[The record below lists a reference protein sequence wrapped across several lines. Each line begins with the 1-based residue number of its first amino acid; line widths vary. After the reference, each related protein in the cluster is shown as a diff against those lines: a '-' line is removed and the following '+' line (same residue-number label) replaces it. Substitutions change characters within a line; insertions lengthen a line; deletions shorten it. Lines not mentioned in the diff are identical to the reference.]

1 MAVSRGVKI
10 AIALP
15 KVSRLEKPILGNSM
29 NSKQKFHRN
38 NRNKFSGK
46 YPHMSVPISRYLLKL
61 LSCIFFGLAS
71 QVQAQIIPDAT
82 LPVNTTVIR
91 QGTTNIIKGGTQAE
105 GNIFHSFQE
114 FSLPTNSQLLFDN
127 PLDIQNIFSRVT
139 GSSISNIDGLIQV
152 KGAANLFFLNPN
164 GIVFGPN
171 AQLNMGG
178 SFLAS
183 TADRLNF
190 ADGTFF
196 STLPTETVPLL
207 TVSLPVGLQMGPN
220 PGKIIVQGPG
230 NNLTLTEPV
239 RGSIVS
245 ENRPAGL
252 QVQDKTLALI
262 GGEIELIGGNLTAVG
277 GQIELGSVGAN
288 SQVMLSITNP
298 FWGFGYSEVGNF
310 GDIKL
315 TAASLDTSGQGG
327 GPIALQG
334 RSLFMRE
341 GSALISLT
349 LGNQPGQ
356 DIRLF
361 ASEQVEFSGANSL
374 GFPSVAIAEV
384 FPGATGN
391 GGSLEVETAQFLTLG
406 GALISS
412 STRGQGNGGNLTIRA
427 TESIKFSGLDP
438 SDGFGGLF
446 AEVRTN
452 ATGNAGIVNLE
463 TGQLTLL
470 DGAII
475 SATTFGKGQA
485 GILNI
490 QARESLTLS
499 GVDGDGFGV
508 YIQTGSGSLDEEPEP
523 SSELDESV
531 DSLGMEVQNS
541 LETQTEVIPNQEIL
555 ADSGLITINTSRLSL
570 SDGAVISSSTDARGN
585 AGSLIVRASESV
597 TLRGFNGSGTGSKLE
612 TFVNS
617 GVTGNAGSL
626 TVETGELLLSNGA
639 SISSETIGNGNA
651 GNVTVTAERV
661 SLSDASQ
668 IRVSA
673 KGAFSPGILTVTAG
687 EILLDNQASLLGETE
702 SGSQGN
708 ITIVANSTILRRNSQ
723 ITTNATGSATG
734 GNIIFDTEILGA
746 FENSDIS
753 ANSEQSQGGIVT
765 IQAEGIFGTEFKI
778 QSSDLTSDITA
789 TGADSSLSGTVRIN
803 TPEVDPTSGLVEL
816 AVNLAD
822 PAQQIDS
829 SCRSGQQQSEF
840 IITGRGGLP
849 PNPTEAI
856 SDEALLIDLG
866 PQRLEKLPRQESRI
880 PDTSA
885 ASTSIETTL
894 TEQLVEAEG
903 WIMNSQ
909 GRMELVART
918 PRGTGRNLPSL
929 ARQPCVPN
937 SPIQM

>member
-1 MAVSRGVKI
+1 MGWI
-10 AIALP
+10 
-15 KVSRLEKPILGNSM
+15 
-29 NSKQKFHRN
+29 FW
-38 NRNKFSGK
+38 
-46 YPHMSVPISRYLLKL
+46 
-61 LSCIFFGLAS
+61 SCAS
-71 QVQAQIIPDAT
+71 PVQAQIIPDAT
-82 LPVNTTVIR
+82 LPVNTTVIH
-91 QGTTNIIKGGTQAE
+91 QGTTNIINGGTQIE

-114 FSLPTNSQLLFDN
+114 FSLPTNNQVIFDN
-127 PLDIQNIFSRVT
+127 PLDIENIFSRVT
-139 GSSISNIDGLIQV
+139 GSSISHIDGLIRV
-152 KGAANLFFLNPN
+152 NGSANLFFLNPN
-164 GIVFGPN
+164 GIVFGPH
-171 AQLNMGG
+171 AQLNIGG

-190 ADGTFF
+190 ADGTSF
-196 STLPTETVPLL
+196 STLPTETIPLL

-220 PGKIIVQGPG
+220 PGKIMVQGPG

-239 RGSIVS
+239 RGSLLR
-245 ENRPAGL
+245 ENRPTGL
-252 QVQDKTLALI
+252 QVQNNTLALI
-262 GGEIELIGGNLTAVG
+262 GGEIELIGGNLTAIG

-288 SQVMLSITNP
+288 SYVRLNLLNP
-298 FWGFGYSEVGNF
+298 FWEFGYSEAGNF

-315 TAASLDTSGQGG
+315 TAASLDTSGEGG

-334 RSLFMRE
+334 RSLFVQE
-341 GSALISLT
+341 GSALLSLT

-356 DIRLF
+356 DIRLL
-361 ASEQVEFSGANSL
+361 ASDQVEFSGANSL
-374 GFPSVAIAEV
+374 GLPSVAIAEV

-391 GGSLEVETAQFLTLG
+391 GGSLRVEADQVLTFD
-406 GALISS
+406 GALISA
-412 STRGQGNGGNLTIRA
+412 STRGQGNGGNLTILA
-427 TESIKFSGLDP
+427 TEAIKFSGLDT
-438 SDGFGGLF
+438 SGGFGGLF
-446 AEVRTN
+446 AEVRSN
-452 ATGNAGIVNLE
+452 ATGNAGIVTIE

-475 SATTFGKGQA
+475 SATTFGEGYA

-490 QARESLTLS
+490 WARESVSMS
-499 GVDGDGFGV
+499 GVDGEGFGG
-508 YIQTGSGSLDEEPEP
+508 YIQTGSGSLEVETEP
-523 SSELDESV
+523 SVSSA
-531 DSLGMEVQNS
+531 MEVQNS
-541 LETQTEVIPNQEIL
+541 LDIQTEVTPNPEIL
-555 ADSGLITINTSRLSL
+555 ADSGAITINTTQLTV

-585 AGSLIVRASESV
+585 AGTLTVRASESV
-597 TLRGFNGSGTGSKLE
+597 TLRGSDSWGNRSKLE

-617 GVTGNAGSL
+617 GVTGNAGSI
-626 TVETGELLLSNGA
+626 TVETEQLLLLNGA

-651 GNVTVTAERV
+651 GDVTITAEQV
-661 SLSDASQ
+661 SLFDGSQ

-673 KGAFSPGILTVTAG
+673 KGAFSPGMLTVRAG

-708 ITIVANSTILRRNSQ
+708 ITIAANSTLLRRHSQ

-734 GNIIFDTEILGA
+734 GNIILDTAILGA

-765 IQAEGIFGTEFKI
+765 IQAEGIFGTEFRV
-778 QSSDLTSDITA
+778 QTNDLTSDITA
-789 TGADSSLSGTVRIN
+789 TGANSSLIGTVRIN

-849 PNPTEAI
+849 PNPMEAI

-866 PQRLEKLPRQESRI
+866 PQSLEELPRKNSRI
-880 PDTSA
+880 PSESV
-885 ASTSIETTL
+885 ASTSIESTSM
-894 TEQLVEAEG
+894 EQLVEAEG

-909 GRMELVART
+909 GRMELVARNS
-918 PRGTGRNLPSL
+918 RGRVQNSRGL
-929 ARQPCVPN
+929 AKQPCVPT
-937 SPIQM
+937 SQIQM

>member
-1 MAVSRGVKI
+1 MPIHPEFNRKSI
-10 AIALP
+10 N
-15 KVSRLEKPILGNSM
+15 KPRKSYL
-29 NSKQKFHRN
+29 Q
-38 NRNKFSGK
+38 FSNFIIG
-46 YPHMSVPISRYLLKL
+46 YLLKL
-61 LSCIFFGLAS
+61 GVGIFWGIAS
-71 QVQAQIIPDAT
+71 PVEAQIIPDAT
-82 LPVNTTVIR
+82 LPINTTVIR
-91 QGTTNIIKGGTQAE
+91 QGTTNIIKGGTQS
-105 GNIFHSFQE
+105 GSNLFHSFQE
-114 FSLPTNSQLLFDN
+114 FSLPTNTQVDFDN
-127 PLDIQNIFSRVT
+127 ALEVENIFSRIT
-139 GSSISNIDGLIQV
+139 GASISNIDGLIQV
-152 KGAANLFFLNPN
+152 KGFANLFLLNPN

-171 AQLNMGG
+171 AQLNIGG

-190 ADGTFF
+190 ADGTSF

-239 RGSIVS
+239 RGSLVT
-245 ENRPAGL
+245 ENRPTGL
-252 QVQDKTLALI
+252 QVQNKTLALI
-262 GGEIELIGGNLTAVG
+262 GSEIELIGGNLTAIG

-288 SQVMLSITNP
+288 SQVMLTVASP
-298 FWGFGYSEVGNF
+298 FWGFGYSEGGNF

-315 TAASLDTSGQGG
+315 TAASLDTSGEGG

-334 RSLFMRE
+334 RSLFVQE

-356 DIRLF
+356 DMRLL
-361 ASEQVEFSGANSL
+361 ATEQVEFSGANSL
-374 GFPSVAIAEV
+374 GLPSVAIAEV
-384 FPGATGN
+384 FPSATGK
-391 GGSLEVETAQFLTLG
+391 GGSLIIEAAQFFTFN

-412 STRGQGNGGNLTIRA
+412 STRGQSNGGNLTIRA
-427 TESIKFSGLDP
+427 TDSIKLSGLDP
-438 SDGFGGLF
+438 SGGFGGVF
-446 AEVRTN
+446 AEVRSN
-452 ATGNAGIVNLE
+452 ATGNAGIVTIE

-475 SATTFGKGQA
+475 SATTFGNGDA

-490 QARESLTLS
+490 WATESVSMS
-499 GVDGDGFGV
+499 GVDGDGYGSF
-508 YIQTGSGSLDEEPEP
+508 IQTGSGSLDVETEP
-523 SSELDESV
+523 STELNESIV
-531 DSLGMEVQNS
+531 SSGMEVQNPID
-541 LETQTEVIPNQEIL
+541 TQGKVTQNQEIL
-555 ADSGLITINTSRLSL
+555 ANSGAITINTSRLTV
-570 SDGAVISSSTDARGN
+570 SDGGVITSSTDARGN
-585 AGSLIVRASESV
+585 AGTLTVRASESV
-597 TLRGFNGSGTGSKLE
+597 TLRGSDRLGNRSKLE

-617 GVTGNAGSL
+617 EVTGNAGSL
-626 TVETGELLLSNGA
+626 TVETEELLLLNGA
-639 SISSETIGNGNA
+639 SISSETIGNGDA
-651 GNVTVTAERV
+651 GDVTITAEQV
-661 SLSDASQ
+661 SLFDGSQ

-673 KGAFSPGILTVTAG
+673 KGAFSPGILTVRAS

-708 ITIVANSTILRRNSQ
+708 INLVANSTLLRHNSE

-734 GNIIFDTEILGA
+734 GNIFLDTAILGA

-765 IQAEGIFGTEFKI
+765 IQAEGIFGTEFRVE
-778 QSSDLTSDITA
+778 SSDLTSDITA
-789 TGADSSLSGTVRIN
+789 TGADSSLIGTVKIN

-822 PAQQIDS
+822 QSQQIDS

-849 PNPTEAI
+849 PNPMEAS
-856 SDEALLIDLG
+856 SDEALLMDLG
-866 PQRLEKLPRQESRI
+866 PQRLEELPRKDSQISSESV
-880 PDTSA
+880 
-885 ASTSIETTL
+885 ASTSSELTS

-909 GRMELVART
+909 GRLELVART
-918 PRGTGRNLPSL
+918 SRGTVRNSMGL
-929 ARQPCVPN
+929 AKQPCVPN
-937 SPIQM
+937 S